1 MSTIEQTAQT
11 IPTGTWQAD
20 TVHSKL
26 GFQVPY
32 AVSTFGGDVTDFE
45 ASLIDGRLKGA
56 GRVETLQ
63 VKDEQLKGHLMSPE
77 FFDSERHPEVSFTST
92 SIRRDGDNVSVDG
105 DLSLKGITKPV
116 TLTGTAT
123 GPTVDHFG
131 ATRIGFAL
139 ETTIDRS
146 EFGMNW
152 NMPLP
157 TGEPALANDVTLK
170 ADLTLVQKEAGQQ

>member
-1 MSTIEQTAQT
+1 MSTSEQTTA

-26 GFQVPY
+26 GFEVPY

-45 ASLIDGRLKGA
+45 ATLADGTLTGA

-63 VKDEQLKGHLMSPE
+63 VKDEQLKAHLMSPE
-77 FFDSERHPEVSFTST
+77 FFDAERHPEVTFVST
-92 SIRRDGDNVSVDG
+92 AIRRDGDSVEVDG
-105 DLSLKGITKPV
+105 DLTLKGITKPV

-131 ATRIGFAL
+131 SNRIGFAL
-139 ETTIDRS
+139 QTTIDRTQ
-146 EFGMNW
+146 FGMNW

-157 TGEPALANDVTLK
+157 NGEPALANDVTLK
-170 ADLTLVQKEAGQQ
+170 ADLTLVGQ

>member
-1 MSTIEQTAQT
+1 MSTTIDQTAQT

-26 GFQVPY
+26 GFEVPY

-45 ASLIDGRLKGA
+45 ASLTDGQLKGA

-63 VKDEQLKGHLMSPE
+63 VKDEQLKAHLMSPE
-77 FFDSERHPEVSFTST
+77 FFDAERNPEATFVSTA
-92 SIRRDGDNVSVDG
+92 IRRDGDSVEVDG
-105 DLSLKGITKPV
+105 DLTLKGVTKPV

-139 ETTIDRS
+139 QTTIDRTQ
-146 EFGMNW
+146 FGMNW

-170 ADLTLVQKEAGQQ
+170 ADLTLVSQ

>member
-1 MSTIEQTAQT
+1 MTTIETTQT

-26 GFQVPY
+26 GFEVPY

-45 ASLIDGRLKGA
+45 ASLTDGTLTGA

-77 FFDSERHPEVSFTST
+77 FFDAERHPEVRFVST
-92 SIRRDGDNVSVDG
+92 AIRRDGDNVEIDG
-105 DLSLKGITKPV
+105 DLTLKGITKPV

-123 GPTVDHFG
+123 GPAVDHFG
-131 ATRIGFAL
+131 ANRIGFAL

-146 EFGMNW
+146 QFGMNW

-170 ADLTLVQKEAGQQ
+170 ADLTLVAQSTVAQ